1 MTAGF
6 DRGANL
12 LGSLSLALSDRISDA
27 ISGAAETSDRPGSD
41 TAAEALSALHHF
53 LDEPSIDGLRSV
65 LGLTSSGTVRLVD
78 RLERAGYVQ
87 RRPGEDG
94 RTTTVRLTG
103 RGQIV
108 ARRVSEAREAV
119 LADALGA
126 LSREQRDALETLT
139 GTLLVGLMRG
149 PGAIRWNCRL
159 CNTGVCGVRT
169 RECPVTRAAYA
180 RYATPGPDVDGVRL
194 ESTVDPG

>member
-1 MTAGF
+1 VVDPGMTAGF

-12 LGSLSLALSDRISDA
+12 LGSLSLALSDRIADA
-27 ISGAAETSDRPGSD
+27 ITAAAQQSERPGSE

-53 LDEPSIDGLRSV
+53 LDGPTIDRLRTV

-78 RLERAGYVQ
+78 RLEQAGYVE

-94 RTTTVRLTG
+94 RTTTVCLTDA
-103 RGQIV
+103 GQ
-108 ARRVSEAREAV
+108 AAATRVSDAREAV
-119 LADALGA
+119 LVDALAA
-126 LSREQRDALETLT
+126 LSPAQREALEALT

-149 PGAIRWNCRL
+149 PGATRWSCRL
-159 CNTGVCGVRT
+159 CNTGVCGVET

-180 RYATPGPDVDGVRL
+180 RYSTRGDDV
-194 ESTVDPG
+194 T